1 MTIGRKRPEPPK
13 ESDKNPGAGNY
24 DPDRANGLIKPKCPG
39 VDMGK
44 SPSRPS
50 TFAKPGSDPYGGPDP
65 GSYDA
70 VRKFGNDVK
79 PMTIGVKRPKKFT
92 TDAPGPDAYQPQ
104 RGDTLTKPKTP
115 GVDMGKSPS
124 RPATFAKPGTDA
136 DGGPGTY
143 DAGKKFMDD
152 VKPFTIGKKRPKK
165 IDTSVPEPGRYNPD
179 RADTVIK
186 PKNPAAIIPKSPSRP
201 KSIPRDSE
209 AGGPGSYDIPFYK
222 FGDET
227 KPMTIGVKRPK
238 PAETDVPEPGRY
250 SPERA
255 DKLTKPKEPA
265 TVDMG
270 RAPAARPK
278 PNPDSENTAG
288 PGAYDSPVK
297 FGEGVKPMTIGEKRP
312 ERNPLMDNP
321 GAGNYSPERGD
332 ILTKPKIPNIDMGKS
347 PSRPSTFA
355 KPGTDEAGGP
365 GTYDVPYYKF
375 GDDSKPMTIGVK
387 RPEKIET
394 GVPDAGQYSPERGDH
409 LTKPKVPDCLVDMSR
424 APPARPERPPPSE
437 T

>member
-1 MTIGRKRPEPPK
+1 
-13 ESDKNPGAGNY
+13 
-24 DPDRANGLIKPKCPG
+24 
-39 VDMGK
+39 
-44 SPSRPS
+44 
-50 TFAKPGSDPYGGPDP
+50 
-65 GSYDA
+65 
-70 VRKFGNDVK
+70 
-79 PMTIGVKRPKKFT
+79 
-92 TDAPGPDAYQPQ
+92 
-104 RGDTLTKPKTP
+104 
-115 GVDMGKSPS
+115 
-124 RPATFAKPGTDA
+124 
-136 DGGPGTY
+136 
-143 DAGKKFMDD
+143 
-152 VKPFTIGKKRPKK
+152 
-165 IDTSVPEPGRYNPD
+165 
-179 RADTVIK
+179 
-186 PKNPAAIIPKSPSRP
+186 
-201 KSIPRDSE
+201 
-209 AGGPGSYDIPFYK
+209 
-222 FGDET
+222 
-227 KPMTIGVKRPK
+227 MTIGVKRPK

-255 DKLTKPKEPA
+255 DRLTKPKEPA

-365 GTYDVPYYKF
+365 GTYDIPYYKF